1 MSATGTSWLKENKTS
16 ILFLIGQIIV
26 FGVYMVRLETRV
38 STLEKRGS
46 PHLEEI
52 NRRLTTT
59 EKETQANDKRITKII
74 EIMTRKLYIL
84 PGDEDKKEKD

>member
-1 MSATGTSWLKENKTS
+1 MSTGTSWFKENKTS
-16 ILFLIGQIIV
+16 ILFLIGQVIV

-38 STLEKRGS
+38 KTLELRGS